1 MTKVEILNFGG
12 MNMNSKNAAPN
23 RIFYTSSGF
32 PCYYEVIADELLRDR
47 VVIRCVDENRG
58 ADARV
63 ALDIYDAKCLSVD
76 ILSGDLEEMAS
87 FKFEMLHGDYGIDD
101 FVEVYCDSG
110 GSIELDDCGN
120 EHIVSRQMSLSAT
133 CAGVWKIEVLEG
145 EGIADAS
152 GNIYLKGAPK
162 ACVSAILTRRDFRC
176 LGHALNFTVNL
187 WNFVKFDPD
196 EDQELA

>member
-1 MTKVEILNFGG
+1 
-12 MNMNSKNAAPN
+12 MNNKNAAPK

-32 PCYYEVIADELLRDR
+32 PCNFEVIADEILQDR
-47 VVIRCVDENRG
+47 VVIRCVDEESG

-63 ALDIYDAKCLSVD
+63 ALGIYDAKCLSND

-87 FKFEMLHGDYGIDD
+87 FKFEMLHGDYGVED
-101 FVEVYCDSG
+101 FVDIFCHCGG
-110 GSIELDDCGN
+110 GSEFDDYGM
-120 EHIVSRQMSLSAT
+120 EKIVSRQLILSAT
-133 CAGVWKIEVLEG
+133 CAGIWKIEVLEG
-145 EGIADAS
+145 KGIADAN
-152 GNIYLKGAPK
+152 GNVFPCGAPK
-162 ACVSAILTRRDFRC
+162 VCVSAFLTRRDLRC